1 MISTELKPKSWS
13 DGVSLPGY
21 NKFPSSSAQLPT
33 DTTTCTLGAETLQ
46 PNTNSSSPRW
56 IYQPSHLEGGG
67 PVEFGSVDGF
77 WKYISDVGYELL
89 QELAGFLQVGGVIII
104 CTSCKGKEDIQPSC
118 S

>member
-89 QELAGFLQVGGVIII
+89 QELAGFLQVGGVYNNLY
-104 CTSCKGKEDIQPSC
+104 KLQR
-118 S
+118 